1 MRKNCP
7 RIIIENYY
15 EPCILYLLSQGPNY
29 GYKIQQHIEMQ
40 LSCNAN
46 ISNIYRCLSKLHKD
60 DCVIKTREPSENGP
74 ERVVYRITPDGKNL
88 LKGWVRDLK
97 RQKQIVNTLITSCI
111 EK

>member
-15 EPCILYLLSQGPNY
+15 EPCILYLLSQGPSY

-46 ISNIYRCLSKLHKD
+46 ISNIYRCLTRLNTENF
-60 DCVIKTREPSENGP
+60 VTKTREPGESGP
-74 ERVVYRITPDGKNL
+74 ERVVYRITPEGEYL
-88 LKGWVRDLK
+88 LKEWVRDL
-97 RQKQIVNTLITSCI
+97 QKQKKILNTLITSCI
-111 EK
+111 ET